1 MRSLL
6 LISLLS
12 GLASTTSAFAF
23 AGAGLAA
30 SRCKSS
36 RNVRSCRNSGVLQLE
51 AVLFPRRR
59 LRPRP
64 LKLLMNALNN
74 RRPASWDVNTEE
86 GDKDKERTME
96 LSLRKLVQE
105 MVREEDKTLA
115 QTLRAANQLESKDH
129 PFAKAAHLS
138 DSDSK

>member
-1 MRSLL
+1 
-6 LISLLS
+6 
-12 GLASTTSAFAF
+12 
-23 AGAGLAA
+23 
-30 SRCKSS
+30 
-36 RNVRSCRNSGVLQLE
+36 
-51 AVLFPRRR
+51 
-59 LRPRP
+59 
-64 LKLLMNALNN
+64 MNALNN

-115 QTLRAANQLESKDH
+115 QTLRAANQLESTD
-129 PFAKAAHLS
+129 FAKSAHLS